1 MFFRTLLLMIGL
13 VFTLSIHAKEWLVDV
28 RTANEY
34 NRDHAEGA
42 INIEYNQIIP
52 GALHLGIQKQD
63 TVRLYCQ
70 SGRRANIAREL
81 LVQKGYQ
88 NVENLG
94 TLQDAKKWV
103 EKSHIAIAQEANE

>member
-1 MFFRTLLLMIGL
+1 MLFRTYLVLFGL
-13 VFTLSIHAKEWLVDV
+13 VLTFSINAKEWLIDV
-28 RTANEY
+28 RTAYEY
-34 NRDHAEGA
+34 NREHVEGA
-42 INIEYNQIIP
+42 INIEYRQIIP

-103 EKSHIAIAQEANE
+103 EKSHIAVAQDSE